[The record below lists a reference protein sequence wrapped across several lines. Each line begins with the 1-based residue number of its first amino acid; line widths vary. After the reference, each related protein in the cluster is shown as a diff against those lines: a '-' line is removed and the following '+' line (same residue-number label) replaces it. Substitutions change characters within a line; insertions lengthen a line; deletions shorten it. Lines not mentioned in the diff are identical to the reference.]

1 MEAINSFRELFFEVW
16 NQGVFGLNA
25 TDIIVGIIIFLIF
38 YILRRLFARFVIRK
52 LTKIVNRTSNKIDN
66 TVVEVIEGPLK
77 FLPIVLGFFIA
88 TSYIEISIEVQ
99 NFVDLVNRTLIT
111 IFIFWLLHQLVIPFS
126 YIIKNFEDKL
136 SKPLVNWTLKGLEII
151 IIVLGIVAV
160 LELWGIK
167 VGPVIAGLGLFGV
180 AVALGAQDLFKNLI
194 SGIMILMEKRFT
206 IGDVI
211 LVSNEVEGVVEQIG
225 FRSTLVRRFDSTPVM
240 IPNYKFAEQSV
251 TNYSRR
257 HHRRIRWLVGLEYK
271 TSIDQ
276 LKNIRDKITK
286 LVKDNKDFAKNE
298 NSGFFVRIDSFSDSS
313 IDMLVQVFTVTNDWS
328 EFLRIKEELAVSIIE
343 IVESNKAGFAAV
355 SLNISTQLLYYLLFK
370 QSWFCNCII
379 EHVDTSAIQ
388 SAIQT
393 KPDLQL
399 YH

>member
-1 MEAINSFRELFFEVW
+1 MEAINRFKELFLEVW

-25 TDIIVGIIIFLIF
+25 SDIIVGIIIFLIF
-38 YILRRLFARFVIRK
+38 YVLRRLFARFVISR
-52 LTKIVNRTSNKIDN
+52 LSKIVNKTSNKIDN

-88 TSYIEISIEVQ
+88 TSYIELSIEVQ
-99 NFVDLVNRTLIT
+99 NFVDLLNRTLIT

-126 YIIKNFEDKL
+126 YIIKNFEDKI

-257 HHRRIRWLVGLEYK
+257 HHRRIRWLIGFEYK
-271 TSIDQ
+271 TTIDQ
-276 LKNIRDKITK
+276 LKKIRDSITK
-286 LVKDNKDFAKNE
+286 LIEDNEDFAKNE
-298 NSGFFVRIDSFSDSS
+298 NSSFFIRIDSFSDSS
-313 IDMLVQVFTVTNDWS
+313 IDMLVQAFTVTNDWS
-328 EFLRIKEELAVSIIE
+328 EFLRIKEELAVSIKQ
-343 IVESNKAGFAAV
+343 IVESNDAGFAFPSQ
-355 SLNISTQLLYYLLFK
+355 SLYVESYPNERPEIFNPKTTQ
-370 QSWFCNCII
+370 
-379 EHVDTSAIQ
+379 
-388 SAIQT
+388 
-393 KPDLQL
+393 
-399 YH
+399 

>member
-1 MEAINSFRELFFEVW
+1 MEAINRFKELFLEVW

-25 TDIIVGIIIFLIF
+25 SDIIVGIIIFLIF
-38 YILRRLFARFVIRK
+38 YVLRRLFARFVISR
-52 LTKIVNRTSNKIDN
+52 LSKIVNKTSNKIDN

-88 TSYIEISIEVQ
+88 TSYIELSIEVQ
-99 NFVDLVNRTLIT
+99 NFVDLLNRTLIT

-126 YIIKNFEDKL
+126 YIIKNFEDKI

-257 HHRRIRWLVGLEYK
+257 HHRRIRWLIGFEYK

-276 LKNIRDKITK
+276 LKKIRDSITK
-286 LVKDNKDFAKNE
+286 LIEDNEDFAKNE
-298 NSGFFVRIDSFSDSS
+298 NSSFFIRIDSFSDSS
-313 IDMLVQVFTVTNDWS
+313 IDMLVQAFTVTNDWS
-328 EFLRIKEELAVSIIE
+328 EFLRIKEELAVSIKE
-343 IVESNKAGFAAV
+343 IVESNDAGFAFPSQ
-355 SLNISTQLLYYLLFK
+355 SLYVESYPNERPEIFNPKTTQ
-370 QSWFCNCII
+370 
-379 EHVDTSAIQ
+379 
-388 SAIQT
+388 
-393 KPDLQL
+393 
-399 YH
+399 

>member
-1 MEAINSFRELFFEVW
+1 MEAINRFKELFLEVW
-16 NQGVFGLNA
+16 SQGVFGLNA
-25 TDIIVGIIIFLIF
+25 SDIIVGIIIFLIF
-38 YILRRLFARFVIRK
+38 YVLRKLFARFVISK
-52 LTKIVNRTSNKIDN
+52 LSKIVNKTSNKIDN

-88 TSYIEISIEVQ
+88 TSYIELSLEVQ
-99 NFVDLVNRTLIT
+99 NFVDLLNRTLIT

-126 YIIKNFEDKL
+126 YIIKNFEDKI

-257 HHRRIRWLVGLEYK
+257 HHRRIRWLIGFEYK
-271 TSIDQ
+271 TTIDQ
-276 LKNIRDKITK
+276 LKKIRDSITK
-286 LVKDNKDFAKNE
+286 LIEDNEDFAKNE
-298 NSGFFVRIDSFSDSS
+298 NSSFFIRIDSFSDSS
-313 IDMLVQVFTVTNDWS
+313 IDMLVQAFTVTNDWS
-328 EFLRIKEELAVSIIE
+328 EFLRIKEELAVSIKE
-343 IVESNKAGFAAV
+343 IVESNDAGFAFPSQ
-355 SLNISTQLLYYLLFK
+355 SLYVESYPNERPEIFNPKTTQ
-370 QSWFCNCII
+370 
-379 EHVDTSAIQ
+379 
-388 SAIQT
+388 
-393 KPDLQL
+393 
-399 YH
+399 

>member
-1 MEAINSFRELFFEVW
+1 MEAINRFRELFLEVW
-16 NQGVFGLNA
+16 GEGVFGLNA
-25 TDIIVGIIIFLIF
+25 SEIIIGIVIFLIF
-38 YILRRLFARFVIRK
+38 YVLRRLFARFIISR
-52 LTKIVNRTSNKIDN
+52 LNKIVNKTSTKIDN

-77 FLPIVLGFFIA
+77 FLPVVLGFFIA
-88 TSYIEISIEVQ
+88 TSYINLSTEVQ
-99 NFVDLVNRTLIT
+99 DFIDLLNRTLIT

-126 YIIKNFEDKL
+126 FIIRNFEDKI

-206 IGDVI
+206 VGDVI
-211 LVSNEVEGVVEQIG
+211 LVSGEVEGVVEQIG

-257 HHRRIRWLVGLEYK
+257 HHRRIRWLIGLEYK

-276 LKNIRDKITK
+276 LKKIRDSITQ
-286 LVKDNKDFAKNE
+286 LIIQNNDFAKNE
-298 NSGFFVRIDSFSDSS
+298 NSGFFVRIDSFSESS
-313 IDMLVQVFTVTNDWS
+313 IDILVQVFTVTNDWG
-328 EFLRIKEELAVSIIE
+328 EFLKIKESLAVKIIE
-343 IVESNKAGFAAV
+343 IVERNNSGFAFPSQ
-355 SLNISTQLLYYLLFK
+355 SLYVESFPNDKPEIFNPKSNI
-370 QSWFCNCII
+370 
-379 EHVDTSAIQ
+379 
-388 SAIQT
+388 
-393 KPDLQL
+393 
-399 YH
+399 

>member
-88 TSYIEISIEVQ
+88 TSYIQISIEVQ
-99 NFVDLVNRTLIT
+99 NFVDLINRTLIT

-257 HHRRIRWLVGLEYK
+257 HHRRIRWLIGLEYK

-276 LKNIRDKITK
+276 LKKIRDSITK
-286 LVKDNKDFAKNE
+286 LIVENNDFAKNE
-298 NSGFFVRIDSFSDSS
+298 NSNFFIRIDSFSDSS
-313 IDMLVQVFTVTNDWS
+313 IDMLVQAFTVTNEWS
-328 EFLRIKEELAVSIIE
+328 EYLRIKEELAVSIKQ
-343 IVESNKAGFAAV
+343 IVESNNAGFAFPSQ
-355 SLNISTQLLYYLLFK
+355 SLYVESYSN
-370 QSWFCNCII
+370 
-379 EHVDTSAIQ
+379 E
-388 SAIQT
+388 
-393 KPDLQL
+393 KPEIFNSKSSK
-399 YH
+399 

>member
-1 MEAINSFRELFFEVW
+1 MEAINSFNKLFLEVW
-16 NQGVFGLNA
+16 NEGIFGLNA
-25 TDIIVGIIIFLIF
+25 SEIIIGFIIFLVF
-38 YILRRLFARFVIRK
+38 YVLRRLFARFIISK
-52 LTKIVNRTSNKIDN
+52 LNKLVSKTSTKIDN

-88 TSYIEISIEVQ
+88 TSYIELSIEVQ
-99 NFVDLVNRTLIT
+99 NFIDLLNRTLIT
-111 IFIFWLLHQLVIPFS
+111 VFIFWLLHQLVIPFS
-126 YIIKNFEDKL
+126 YIIKNFEDKI

-151 IIVLGIVAV
+151 IIVLGTVAV

-257 HHRRIRWLVGLEYK
+257 HHRRIRWLIGLEYK
-271 TSIDQ
+271 TNVDQ
-276 LKNIRDKITK
+276 LKKIRDQISTLIKE
-286 LVKDNKDFAKNE
+286 NKDFAKNE

-313 IDMLVQVFTVTNDWS
+313 IDMLVQAFTVTNDWS
-328 EFLRIKEELAVSIIE
+328 EFLKIKEELAVSIIE
-343 IVESNKAGFAAV
+343 IVESNKAGFAFPSQ
-355 SLNISTQLLYYLLFK
+355 SLYVESFPNEKTEIFNPKS
-370 QSWFCNCII
+370 S
-379 EHVDTSAIQ
+379 
-388 SAIQT
+388 
-393 KPDLQL
+393 
-399 YH
+399 

>member
-1 MEAINSFRELFFEVW
+1 MEAINSFKELFSEVW
-16 NQGVFGLNA
+16 NEGVFGLNA
-25 TDIIVGIIIFLIF
+25 SEIIIAFIIFLIF
-38 YILRRLFARFVIRK
+38 YVLRRLFARFIISK
-52 LTKIVNRTSNKIDN
+52 LNKLVNRTSTKIDN

-88 TSYIEISIEVQ
+88 TSYIELSIEVQ
-99 NFVDLVNRTLIT
+99 GFFDLLNRTLIT
-111 IFIFWLLHQLVIPFS
+111 VFIFWLLHQLVIPFS
-126 YIIKNFEDKL
+126 YIIKNFEDKI

-151 IIVLGIVAV
+151 IIVLGTVAV

-257 HHRRIRWLVGLEYK
+257 HHRRIRWLIGLEYK
-271 TSIDQ
+271 TNIDQ
-276 LKNIRDKITK
+276 LKKIRDQITK
-286 LVKDNKDFAKNE
+286 LITENKDFAKNE

-313 IDMLVQVFTVTNDWS
+313 IDMLVQAFTVTNDWS

-343 IVESNKAGFAAV
+343 IVESNKAGFAFPSQ
-355 SLNISTQLLYYLLFK
+355 SLYVESFPVEKPEIFNP
-370 QSWFCNCII
+370 QS
-379 EHVDTSAIQ
+379 S
-388 SAIQT
+388 
-393 KPDLQL
+393 K
-399 YH
+399 